1 MTTNN
6 ITLLVRE
13 LVKEITGKD
22 VVQEITTY
30 HDPDYGLVVRLTVN
44 LDAREALE
52 LWLKL
57 VKQIPYTKHN
67 IVIGV
72 KWLGENNVTKEEL
85 TDYIVKI
92 MIESGL
98 KPKALEPLDIVKELR
113 EERNRR

>member
-22 VVQEITTY
+22 VVRDIITY
-30 HDPDYGLVVRLTVN
+30 HDPDYGLVIRLVTD
-44 LDAREALE
+44 LDAKEALE

-57 VKQIPYTKHN
+57 VKQIPYTKHG
-67 IVIGV
+67 IIIGV

-85 TDYIVKI
+85 IDYIVKI

-98 KPKALEPLDIVKELR
+98 KPKALEPFDIVRELH
-113 EERNRR
+113 EERDRR